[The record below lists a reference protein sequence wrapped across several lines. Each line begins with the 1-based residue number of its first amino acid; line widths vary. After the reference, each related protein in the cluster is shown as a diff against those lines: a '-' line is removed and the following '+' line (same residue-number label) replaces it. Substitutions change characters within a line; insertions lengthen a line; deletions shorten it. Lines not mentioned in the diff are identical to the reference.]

1 MKNQQGRAV
10 VTLVILWTTTS
21 SEFRVGQGRLLLG
34 VVAVRVRGQ
43 GLQVLPESKPKP
55 ALE

>member
-1 MKNQQGRAV
+1 MLVWETRGLACSEKSAQGRAV
-10 VTLVILWTTTS
+10 VTLVSLWTTKS

-43 GLQVLPESKPKP
+43 GL
-55 ALE
+55 